1 MTKRK
6 SDEPDDKALER
17 LRQFEESRKPVPDK
31 KSEDDKKKKN
41 GKKNSGKK
49 DEKDQPDRATDDLRW

>member
-31 KSEDDKKKKN
+31 ILGDEKKKKN
-41 GKKNSGKK
+41 GKKDSGKK
-49 DEKDQPDRATDDLRW
+49 NEKDHPDRATDDLRW

>member
-31 KSEDDKKKKN
+31 IHGDEKKKKN
-41 GKKNSGKK
+41 GKKDSGKK
-49 DEKDQPDRATDDLRW
+49 DDKDRPDKATDDLRW